1 LRSEDIVYQS
11 DRQAMALGARGA
23 FGLPLLVLA
32 SSFLGFGALVKETGL
47 ALWHGLISTAT
58 TWALPGQIAMIELYA
73 LGAPLLVILLAVTLT
88 SVRLLP
94 MTLAL
99 LPILRSPGRPRWQY
113 YYVAHFIA
121 VTGWS
126 VAMRECPKMPR
137 EARLPYFAGFTAVF
151 CTVCMVTTSAGFFLA
166 GMVPLFVTLGLVF
179 LNPIYFMLVFA
190 ADVRHPP
197 RVFALFFGA
206 LMGPPLHIISAD
218 WGLLAT
224 GLIAGSAGLGLAQI
238 RERHSHG

>member
-1 LRSEDIVYQS
+1 
-11 DRQAMALGARGA
+11 MGLGARGA
-23 FGLPLLVLA
+23 FGVPLLVLG
-32 SSFLGFGALVKETGL
+32 SSFVGFGALVKETGL
-47 ALWHGLISTAT
+47 ELWHGLVSTAT
-58 TWALPGQIAMIELYA
+58 TWALPGQIVMIELYA
-73 LGAPLLVILLAVTLT
+73 LGAPLLVILTAVTLT

-99 LPILRSPGRPRWQY
+99 LPIIRSAERPRWQY

-206 LMGPPLHIISAD
+206 IIGPPLHIVSPD

-224 GLIAGSAGLGLAQI
+224 GLIAGSAGFGLAQI
-238 RERHSHG
+238 RERRAHG